1 MDKPKFTELVHESM
15 KRCNDLLVTRGV
27 AYSNEDTLSAFKK
40 TAELANALEIDGNSN
55 YTGTGIAN
63 ILFLLKQVRN
73 ANQRNSGQSPVSKI
87 DTVDDMINYVYLMYA
102 NEIDEYNENNQ
113 PPININMSGNII
125 SIGGVTPAVNE
136 PGNIGGVKSDADN
149 QTKL

>member
-1 MDKPKFTELVHESM
+1 MNKPRFTELVHESM
-15 KRCNDLLVTRGV
+15 RRCNDLLVTRGA

-40 TAELANALEIDGNSN
+40 TAELANALEVDGNNN

-73 ANQRNSGQSPVSKI
+73 ANQRNSGQAPAEKV

-102 NEIDEYNENNQ
+102 NEIDEYDKKQ
-113 PPININMSGNII
+113 PTMVNISGSII
-125 SIGGVTPAVNE
+125 TIGGVTPIVNE
-136 PGNIGGVKSDADN
+136 PGNIGGIRSDADN